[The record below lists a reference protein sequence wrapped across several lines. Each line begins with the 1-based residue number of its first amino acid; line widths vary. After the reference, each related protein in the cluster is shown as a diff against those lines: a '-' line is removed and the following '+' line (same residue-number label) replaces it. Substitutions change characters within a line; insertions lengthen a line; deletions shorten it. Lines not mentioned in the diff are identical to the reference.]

1 MSTIMKNIHNNT
13 ETDLNNLSPIEEWE
27 QSMHHATSAVLDLIR
42 VINTLPVEE
51 RKHIDDMFNRIE
63 KGEDKNA

>member
-1 MSTIMKNIHNNT
+1 MKNIHNKAQ
-13 ETDLNNLSPIEEWE
+13 TDFNNLSLIEEWE
-27 QSMHHATSAVLDLIR
+27 QSMHHATTAVLALIR

-51 RKHIDDMFNRIE
+51 RKHIDNMFNRIE